1 MSFPLLCTGFCQES
15 LTQVEDDGTSLTTVG
30 WLGAKTKNT
39 HINILCNQKK
49 VFCKNLDIAM
59 ISSKAVGKNK
69 QPMFQISSSSNRLN
83 HMTVYYSIDYET

>member
-1 MSFPLLCTGFCQES
+1 MS

-69 QPMFQISSSSNRLN
+69 QPMFQITSRSNRVN
-83 HMTVYYSIDYET
+83 HITACYNIEFET